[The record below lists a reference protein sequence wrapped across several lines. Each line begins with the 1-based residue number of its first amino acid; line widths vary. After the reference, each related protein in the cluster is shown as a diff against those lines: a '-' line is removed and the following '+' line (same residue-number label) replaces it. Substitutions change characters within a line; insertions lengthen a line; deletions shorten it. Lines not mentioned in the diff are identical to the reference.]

1 MKNNNECKM
10 CLIREMDQAGI
21 DIEKYKSAIKME
33 DRVTE
38 NVYEERLS
46 VCKQCQKL
54 NAGTCFSCGCYVEL
68 RALGKTNHCPDKK
81 W

>member
-1 MKNNNECKM
+1 M

-38 NVYEERLS
+38 NVY
-46 VCKQCQKL
+46 
-54 NAGTCFSCGCYVEL
+54 
-68 RALGKTNHCPDKK
+68 
-81 W
+81 